1 VSNPAPEAPALD
13 LGDLVPEPEEVS
25 ALPPSADRLSRP
37 ARPTNYARSLFHV
50 GSAAV
55 ALAALRLLPGR
66 PWVIAASLAFALTG
80 WTMELARRRSPAA
93 NARLMAVFGPFAH
106 PHERHG
112 VNSSTYYVTALF
124 LISLFAPLRAC
135 EVGVVVLGLADPA
148 AGLIGRRF
156 GRTRLRANRSLEGT
170 LGFVVV
176 GALAAAAWLAAAH
189 AVPLPA
195 LALYALVGGVVG
207 ALTEL
212 VSTRLD
218 DNFTIPVAVT
228 AAVSAAQAFLVI

>member
-1 VSNPAPEAPALD
+1 MSNPAPTAPALD
-13 LGDLVPEPEEVS
+13 LGDLDGDDAEPAVS
-25 ALPPSADRLSRP
+25 APGQPVS
-37 ARPTNYARSLFHV
+37 RPTNYTRSLFHL
-50 GSAAV
+50 GSAAF
-55 ALAALRLLPGR
+55 ALVLLRVLPGR
-66 PWVIAASLAFALTG
+66 GWIIAVSAAFALSG

-93 NARLMAVFGPFAH
+93 NARLMALFAPVAH

-112 VNSSTYYVTALF
+112 VNSATYYVTALL
-124 LISLFAPLRAC
+124 LISIFAPLRAA

-176 GALAAAAWLAAAH
+176 GILAAAAWLAIVH
-189 AVPLPA
+189 PLP
-195 LALYALVGGVVG
+195 LPVLGLLALVGGVAG

-212 VSTRLD
+212 LSTRLD

-228 AAVSAAQAFLVI
+228 AAVSAAQALMMI

>member
-1 VSNPAPEAPALD
+1 MEKPAYDASALD
-13 LGDLVPEPEEVS
+13 LGDLDS
-25 ALPPSADRLSRP
+25 SPPAPPVR
-37 ARPTNYARSLFHV
+37 ATNYARSLFHV
-50 GSAAV
+50 GSAAT
-55 ALAALRLLPGR
+55 ALAMLRFLPGR
-66 PWVIAASLAFALTG
+66 SWMIAVSLALAVSG
-80 WTMELARRRSPAA
+80 WTMELTRRRSPAA
-93 NARLMAVFGPFAH
+93 NARLMALFAPVAH

-112 VNSSTYYVTALF
+112 VNSATYYVTAML
-124 LISLFAPLRAC
+124 LLALFAPLRAA

-176 GALAAAAWLAAAH
+176 GALAAASWLAGTPALGPAGQPL
-189 AVPLPA
+189 APLALPA
-195 LALYALVGGVVG
+195 LAILALVAGLAG

-212 VSTRLD
+212 WSTRLD

-228 AAVSAAQAFLVI
+228 AAVSMAQAFLVV

>member
-1 VSNPAPEAPALD
+1 VSNPAPDAPALD
-13 LGDLVPEPEEVS
+13 LGDLVAEPGEGAAPLV
-25 ALPPSADRLSRP
+25 RP
-37 ARPTNYARSLFHV
+37 VRATNYARSLFHV
-50 GSAAV
+50 ASAAT
-55 ALAALRLLPGR
+55 ALLMLRVLPGR
-66 PWVIAASLAFALTG
+66 SWIIGASLAFALSG
-80 WTMELARRRSPAA
+80 WTMELTRRRSPAI
-93 NARLMAVFGPFAH
+93 NARLMALFAPVAH

-112 VNSSTYYVTALF
+112 VNSATYYVTALF
-124 LISLFAPLRAC
+124 LLALVAPLRAT

-176 GALAAAAWLAAAH
+176 GALAAAVWLAAVH
-189 AVPLPA
+189 ALSLPA
-195 LALYALVGGVVG
+195 LALIAVVGSVAG

-212 VSTRLD
+212 MSTRLD
-218 DNFTIPVAVT
+218 DNFTIPVAVA